1 MVQING
7 EAKDIAGKN
16 LLEYLNEAVYETE
29 WVVIERNFEIIPK
42 EQVSS
47 ITMQDGDEIE
57 VLRFVGGG

>member
-7 EAKDIAGKN
+7 EVKDIAGKN
-16 LLEYLNEAVYETE
+16 LLEYLKEAGYEIE

-42 EQVSS
+42 DQVGS

>member
-7 EAKDIAGKN
+7 EAKDIAGRN
-16 LLEYLNEAVYETE
+16 LLEYLKEAGYETE

-42 EQVSS
+42 DQVGS

-57 VLRFVGGG
+57 ILRFVGGG

>member
-16 LLEYLNEAVYETE
+16 LLEYLKEAGYETE

-42 EQVSS
+42 EHVSS